1 MRSAGAALSALSGL
15 RVLEIGDLPAG
26 ALCARMFA
34 DFGADVLKLEPSAGD
49 PARRVAPLIDIG
61 EGVGE
66 GAFFSFLNARKR
78 SALLSREA
86 LASLLVEADVLIDSL
101 SPAERLE
108 LGVDHAALATSN
120 PRLVVAAMSWFG
132 DDGPYSD
139 FCGSDAV
146 CRALAGGTQ
155 LVGSA
160 EGPPTALYDY
170 QAGLVGGLTA
180 FIATLSSVQAPSRRG
195 RRLELPLFDAA
206 IALADYNVALS
217 WATNG
222 LDERWGVNRFSPNF
236 PLGIYRCKSGWVG
249 VTVVTPV
256 QWRNFCSLLGVEDL
270 GRDARFVE
278 RTGRLQFADE
288 LEARFASRF
297 LEKTAEEWFSLALQK
312 MLPLVVVPSVEELL
326 DTPEHRRRKVFET
339 IRHGSRIHEQP
350 ASPLRLQDTPPLHG
364 GSVPVACA
372 DEARWREFSESRAE
386 VPLDHG
392 DPSAPLN
399 GIRVVD
405 LSMGWAGPLAT
416 RHFAELGADVVK
428 VEACQYP
435 DWWRGV
441 DDRAIVFEQRL
452 YEKSP
457 YFNVLSRSKRGITLD
472 LTTEEGRRLVKE
484 LVKDADVVI
493 DNYSAGVLSKLGLE
507 YADLKQAN
515 PEIIMLSMPAFGTDG
530 PWRECRA
537 YGSTLEQASGLPTV
551 AGRAEDPP
559 SMVHIAYGDPIG
571 GLHAASAM
579 LVALYHKQRTGRG
592 QRIILSQVECMM
604 SMAGPWIVEQSAN
617 GHVAA
622 RMGTRHPH
630 HAPHG
635 FYRCMGKDEWLLV
648 AVTDD
653 AKWLRLCEVI
663 GRPDL
668 ASDSALATPAGRR
681 GALPRID
688 DAITAWTTTRTPQ
701 IAMEELQRA
710 GVPAGVSRRPLELL
724 NDPHL
729 KARGFWQW
737 IDREL
742 VGPHPQ
748 PSPPYR
754 DSLETL
760 PPLRPAPTLG
770 QFNNEVLSDLLG
782 LEKTGI
788 DALREAGVIG
798 DRAVRP
804 EFRKSRAAS
813 GRST

>member
-1 MRSAGAALSALSGL
+1 MTTTRSALSEL

-26 ALCARMFA
+26 SFCARMFA
-34 DFGADVLKLEPSAGD
+34 DFGADVVKLEPLTGD
-49 PARRVAPLIDIG
+49 PGRLVEPLIKTGDG
-61 EGVGE
+61 LGQGVY
-66 GAFFSFLNARKR
+66 FSFLNARKR
-78 SALLSREA
+78 SALLSQEHI
-86 LASLLVEADVLIDSL
+86 ASLLVEADVLIDSL
-101 SPAERLE
+101 SPAQRKE
-108 LGVDHAALATSN
+108 LGIDHAALATSN

-139 FCGSDAV
+139 FNGSDAV

-155 LVGSA
+155 LVGPA

-170 QAGLVGGLTA
+170 QAGIVGGLTA
-180 FIATLSSVQAPSRRG
+180 FIATLSCLQAPLRRG
-195 RRLELPLFDAA
+195 RRLELSLLDATV
-206 IALADYNVALS
+206 ALADYNVALS
-217 WATNG
+217 WATDG

-256 QWRNFCSLLGVEDL
+256 QWRTFCSMLGLEDL
-270 GRDARFVE
+270 ARDPRFVE
-278 RTGRLQFADE
+278 RTGRLQSADE
-288 LEARFASRF
+288 LEALFAPRF
-297 LEKTAEEWFSLALQK
+297 LEKTADEWFSLALQK
-312 MLPLVVVPSVEELL
+312 MLPLVVVPSIEELL
-326 DTPEHRRRKVFET
+326 NTPEHRRREVFET
-339 IRHGSRIHEQP
+339 IGHGSHTHEQP
-350 ASPLRLQDTPPLHG
+350 ASPLRLQGTPPLRG
-364 GSVPVACA
+364 GMVPAACA
-372 DEARWREFSESRAE
+372 DEPRWRETSSARSK
-386 VPLDHG
+386 VPLNHG
-392 DPSAPLN
+392 EPSAPLT
-399 GIRVVD
+399 GVRVVD

-472 LTTEEGRRLVKE
+472 LATEDGRQLVKA
-484 LVKDADVVI
+484 LVKDADIVI
-493 DNYSAGVLSKLGLE
+493 DNYSAGVLAKLGLD
-507 YADLKQAN
+507 YVDLKQAN

-537 YGSTLEQASGLPTV
+537 YGSTLEQASGLPSV
-551 AGRAEDPP
+551 AGRPEDPP

-571 GLHAASAM
+571 GLHAASAL
-579 LVALYHKQRTGRG
+579 LVALFHKQRTGRG
-592 QRIILSQVECMM
+592 QRIILSQVECTM
-604 SMAGPWIVEQSAN
+604 SMAAPWIVEQSAN
-617 GHVAA
+617 GRVVD
-622 RMGTRHPH
+622 RMGTRHPQ

-635 FYRCMGKDEWLLV
+635 FYRCMGNDEWILV

-653 AKWLRLCEVI
+653 AKWLQLCEAI
-663 GRPDL
+663 ARPDL
-668 ASDSALATPAGRR
+668 ASDNALATPAGRR

-688 DAITAWTTTRTPQ
+688 DAIAAWTATRTPQ
-701 IAMEELQRA
+701 MAMEELQRA

-742 VGPHPQ
+742 VGLHPQ

-770 QFNNEVLSDLLG
+770 QFNNEVLSNLLG
-782 LEKTGI
+782 LDQARI
-788 DALREAGVIG
+788 DALHEAGVIG
-798 DRAVRP
+798 DRALSP